1 MSHRPQLTAFFR
13 AWLPLIRANQLWF
26 HAAHHI
32 TRGTGFAGDHA
43 KIYGKIYKDY
53 DDVYD
58 GAAEKAVGLCEES
71 LACTLI
77 VLPAAT
83 QIILKYS
90 QPCKSTALQIA
101 QSGLNIE
108 RNFLAYL
115 DTTSK
120 ALRGSGEMTL
130 GLDNYMAGVA
140 DQHETYAYFLQQRI
154 KTDLPQ

>member
-1 MSHRPQLTAFFR
+1 MAQRPQLTSFFR
-13 AWLPLIRANQLWF
+13 NWLPLIRANQMWF

-71 LACTLI
+71 LACPAI
-77 VLPAAT
+77 VAPAAA
-83 QIILKYS
+83 QIVIKYS
-90 QPCKSTALQIA
+90 QPCKSTALQIVN
-101 QSGLNIE
+101 SGLNIE
-108 RNFLAYL
+108 RNFLGYL
-115 DTTSK
+115 ETSIVS
-120 ALRGSGEMTL
+120 LRTSGEMSL
-130 GLDNYMAGVA
+130 GLDNYIAGVA
-140 DQHETYAYFLQQRI
+140 DRHETFLYFLQQRS